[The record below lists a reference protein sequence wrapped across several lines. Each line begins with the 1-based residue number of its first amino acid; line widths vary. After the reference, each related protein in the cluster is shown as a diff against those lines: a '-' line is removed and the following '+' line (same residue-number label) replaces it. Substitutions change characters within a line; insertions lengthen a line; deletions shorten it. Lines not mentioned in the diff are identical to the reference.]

1 MDDVFTLYQTESCDG
16 GKTWSQPHRL
26 LPDNGGSP
34 AHIMHHSSGTLI
46 VTYGYRQPPYSIK
59 AMFSNDGGKTWANET
74 VISPDLECHDIGY
87 PSTIELF
94 DGSLITVF
102 YSKQNGGSE
111 ILQQK
116 WKLEI

>member
-1 MDDVFTLYQTESCDG
+1 MSNHQSIHNYFAWPTVTRLKDGTIICHIRMDDVFTLYQTESC
-16 GKTWSQPHRL
+16 
-26 LPDNGGSP
+26 
-34 AHIMHHSSGTLI
+34 
-46 VTYGYRQPPYSIK
+46 
-59 AMFSNDGGKTWANET
+59 DGGKTWANET

-87 PSTIELF
+87 PSTIELS

-116 WKLEI
+116 WELEI